1 MGFSISK
8 ILEANG
14 YDVIK
19 TQIINDRGIHI
30 SKSMIAWKL
39 YGNGSTPKSTG
50 IKGDKFVGKYYVL
63 YEEKF
68 KSQVNELIKNGVTEN
83 KARNTAEIFVK
94 AKQMLVNWELGD
106 KETFNL
112 WEKMNRWVYDGFNI
126 TYKNLDII
134 MLADKVEIDLLTKK
148 SKIYNFD
155 KSNVII
161 KKKNLNGNN

>member
-14 YDVIK
+14 YEVIK

-126 TYKNLDII
+126 TYKNLEISFDSCYYESKTYLLGKEI
-134 MLADKVEIDLLTKK
+134 IDLGLEKK
-148 SKIYNFD
+148 IFY
-155 KSNVII
+155 
-161 KKKNLNGNN
+161 KKNDNSIS

>member
-1 MGFSISK
+1 MTDKFFVNSLIEIYKTKNYGFSKPKNKKIIVEFSSPNTNKPLHLGHIRNNLLGFSISK

-30 SKSMIAWKL
+30 CKSMIAWKL

-68 KSQVNELIKNGVTEN
+68 KSQVNELIKSGVTE
-83 KARNTAEIFVK
+83 
-94 AKQMLVNWELGD
+94 
-106 KETFNL
+106 
-112 WEKMNRWVYDGFNI
+112 
-126 TYKNLDII
+126 
-134 MLADKVEIDLLTKK
+134 K
-148 SKIYNFD
+148 SKPETQLRF
-155 KSNVII
+155 
-161 KKKNLNGNN
+161 L